1 MTGPNGGARPNGG
14 APPGDHGPADSPA
27 RSNGD
32 ARPNAGARP
41 NGNAGSGA
49 LEAPHRRANGA
60 PRLVERGALIGYR
73 VAEWALGHLPPRL
86 AWTVGGWIA
95 QAGYVLWPR
104 KRRWVNRNFAH
115 VLGTG
120 PDDPQVR
127 RLALAAYRN
136 YARYLVELMRLS
148 SLPYEEAA
156 RQVDPHGLDTFEEI
170 RARSNG
176 LIFVVAHVGNNEAI
190 AAGLARKGW
199 PVNVVADDSSFPEL
213 FDYLRRQRE
222 AWGVRLIPWRNLRD
236 VYKVLR
242 RGEMLGLLVDWGY
255 RPDGIPV
262 RLFDAWTTLP
272 AGPAVLAAR
281 SGATILPIT
290 VRRHPDGRFFVTHDQ
305 PITVASAD
313 RAALAAATQQIAD
326 ALERTI
332 AAAPEQWY
340 SFKPIWPDEPDEV
353 ARLAA
358 LAGHASGTPA
368 AGLVEETGAEAG

>member
-1 MTGPNGGARPNGG
+1 MTGSNSGARPNGDVEPSG
-14 APPGDHGPADSPA
+14 SP
-27 RSNGD
+27 
-32 ARPNAGARP
+32 RP
-41 NGNAGSGA
+41 NGNAGSGT
-49 LEAPHRRANGA
+49 LEAPHRRAAGA
-60 PRLVERGALIGYR
+60 PRIVERGALIGYR
-73 VAEWALGHLPPRL
+73 AAEWALGHLPPQL

-95 QAGYVLWPR
+95 QAGYIAWPK

-115 VLGTG
+115 VLSLS
-120 PDDPQVR
+120 PDDPRVR

-136 YARYLVELMRLS
+136 YARYLVELMRLP

-156 RQVDPHGLDTFEEI
+156 RQIDPHGLDTFEEI
-170 RARSNG
+170 RAQSNG

-213 FDYLRRQRE
+213 FEHLRRQRE
-222 AWGVRLIPWRNLRD
+222 TWGVRLIPWRNLRD

-242 RGEMLGLLVDWGY
+242 RGEVLGLLVDWGY

-272 AGPAVLAAR
+272 AGPAVLAAK

-290 VRRHPDGRFFVTHDQ
+290 VRRHPDGRFFVTHDE
-305 PITVASAD
+305 PLTVSSTD
-313 RAALAAATQQIAD
+313 RVALAAATQQIAD

-332 AAAPEQWY
+332 GAAPEQWY

-353 ARLAA
+353 TRLAS
-358 LAGHASGTPA
+358 LAGHAAGMSA
-368 AGLVEETGAEAG
+368 AGLAEETGTEAG

>member
-1 MTGPNGGARPNGG
+1 MTGANGGARPNGGGPPGEHEPSASSARPNGGARPNG
-14 APPGDHGPADSPA
+14 ST
-27 RSNGD
+27 
-32 ARPNAGARP
+32 
-41 NGNAGSGA
+41 GSGA

-73 VAEWALGHLPPRL
+73 VAEWTLGHLPPRL

-95 QAGYVLWPR
+95 QAGYVLWPK

-115 VLGTG
+115 VLGV
-120 PDDPQVR
+120 DPHDPRVR

-136 YARYLVELMRLS
+136 YARYLVELMRLP
-148 SLPYEEAA
+148 SLPYEQAA
-156 RQVDPHGLDTFEEI
+156 RQIDPHGLDTFEEI

-236 VYKVLR
+236 VYRVLR

-272 AGPAVLAAR
+272 AGPAVLAAK
-281 SGATILPIT
+281 SGATILPIA

-305 PITVASAD
+305 PITVASAG
-313 RAALAAATQQIAD
+313 RAELAAATQRIAD

-358 LAGHASGTPA
+358 LAGHTGGTPA
-368 AGLVEETGAEAG
+368 AGLVEETGAEVG